1 MAKNTTEQ
9 QLLTFDDI
17 WHKYQVY
24 LKSEESKIR
33 KMSIPTYE
41 REAKNFFMKSSFCGK
56 DLSNLEGNFLDL
68 LPSLICSDP
77 PKDLEYYNAR
87 TGVRR
92 KKAKG
97 CEIINEICEGIE
109 NTFFSTEDDKTKTEK
124 NIRAYVRKFLLFIKE
139 LCSEESNNQYRIKNN
154 YISPK
159 WTPAQNAV
167 LTGNCGEIYLY
178 SQLCTKFKSR
188 LRCQDRT
195 SGDKI
200 WLPLRFIGKI
210 YSRYT
215 KKWNKEH
222 PDGKITN
229 LFSEWLDN
237 LVKGI
242 YIHYIDYG
250 KYCSVPFKEEVAL
263 LFDSEGK
270 VKVWLGDKQYPALT
284 PTGKGNEKVPMKDV
298 QSISEID
305 IDHVKSIDQTLR
317 DLGNQLPTLKSVS
330 DKYKKIQEEDEPN
343 EEVAINELLETKL
356 NLKQLR
362 AELDKIS
369 SDGLLR
375 LMDSK
380 YNSKKSNGDT
390 FKRIIKKGNKY
401 YGILEE
407 GILEGKKKKSILKDT
422 AGAGII
428 RRQKKE
434 TFTLYQD
441 LHEKGIMRI
450 TSKNIKGVEVKG
462 KKELEKIIDLI

>member
-1 MAKNTTEQ
+1 MAKNTQ
-9 QLLTFDDI
+9 LTFDDI
-17 WHKYQVY
+17 WGKYDEF
-24 LKSEESKIR
+24 LHSEKSKISEV
-33 KMSIPTYE
+33 SIPTYE
-41 REAKNFFMKSSFCGK
+41 REAKNFFMKSSFCK
-56 DLSNLEGNFLDL
+56 KELSNLEGNFLDL
-68 LPSLICSDP
+68 LPSLICSNP
-77 PKDLEYYNAR
+77 TSDLEYNNETTKYK
-87 TGVRR
+87 GVNV
-92 KKAKG
+92 KG
-97 CEIINEICEGIE
+97 CFIINDICKGIE
-109 NTFFSTEDDKTKTEK
+109 EKFFSTENDKTKTEK
-124 NIRAYVRKFLLFIKE
+124 NIRAYVRKFLGFIKKV
-139 LCSEESNNQYRIKNN
+139 CSEKSNNN
-154 YISPK
+154 YSKKIWITPTYSPPIL
-159 WTPAQNAV
+159 TPAQNAV

-210 YSRYT
+210 YSRDT
-215 KKWNKEH
+215 KDWNKNN
-222 PDGKITN
+222 PKNKKDN
-229 LFSEWLDN
+229 PFSKWLDS

-242 YIHYIDYG
+242 YIHYIDDE
-250 KYCSVPFKEEVAL
+250 KYCSVSFKEEVAL

-284 PTGKGNEKVPMKDV
+284 PTGKGNEKVPMENVK
-298 QSISEID
+298 SISEID

-317 DLGNQLPTLKSVS
+317 DLDSRNLLPTLKKVS

-343 EEVAINELLETKL
+343 EEVAIDELLADGLELDKL
-356 NLKQLR
+356 R
-362 AELDKIS
+362 SELDKIS

-390 FKRIIKKGNKY
+390 FQRIIKDGEKY

-407 GILEGKKKKSILKDT
+407 GIFSQNGDIEKEKE
-422 AGAGII
+422 
-428 RRQKKE
+428 E

-450 TSKNIKGVEVKG
+450 TSKTIKGVEVKG
-462 KKELEKIIDLI
+462 KEGLKKIIDLI

>member
-1 MAKNTTEQ
+1 MAKNTKEQ
-9 QLLTFDDI
+9 QLLTFDVI
-17 WHKYQVY
+17 WHKYQDY
-24 LKSEESKIR
+24 LNSEESKIR

-56 DLSNLEGNFLDL
+56 NLSNLEGNFLDL

-87 TGVRR
+87 TGIRR
-92 KKAKG
+92 KEATG
-97 CEIINEICEGIE
+97 CQIINEICEGIE

-124 NIRAYVRKFLLFIKE
+124 NIRSYVRKFLQFIKE
-139 LCSEESNNQYRIKNN
+139 LCSEESNNQYSKEAWIKNN

-222 PDGKITN
+222 PDDKRTN

-242 YIHYIDYG
+242 YIHYIDDG

-263 LFDSEGK
+263 LFDSERK

-317 DLGNQLPTLKSVS
+317 GLGDQLPILKRVS

-343 EEVAINELLETKL
+343 EEVAINELLAAKL
-356 NLKQLR
+356 DLEQLR

-390 FKRIIKKGNKY
+390 FKRIIKEGNEY

-407 GILEGKKKKSILKDT
+407 GIFSQNGDIEKE
-422 AGAGII
+422 
-428 RRQKKE
+428 E

-450 TSKNIKGVEVKG
+450 TSNKIYGEEVKG
-462 KKELEKIIDLI
+462 TELKSIIDLI